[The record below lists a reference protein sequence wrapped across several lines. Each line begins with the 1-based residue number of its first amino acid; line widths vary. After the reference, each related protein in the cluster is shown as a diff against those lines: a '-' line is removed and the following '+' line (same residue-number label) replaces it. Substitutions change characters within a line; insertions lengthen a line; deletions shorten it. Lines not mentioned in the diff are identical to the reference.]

1 MTTVKRCAVCGR
13 FRHYAE
19 ADVFC
24 IGCGHKSL
32 EDQCSCGRSY
42 EYTLE
47 EGNQGDSMHC
57 PRCGKALKGRSAE
70 FDP

>member
-1 MTTVKRCAVCGR
+1 MTTVKRCSVCGR

-19 ADVFC
+19 ADVYC
-24 IGCGHKSL
+24 VICGNKAL
-32 EDQCSCGRSY
+32 EDQCSCGRTY

-47 EGNQGDSMHC
+47 EGNQGESLHC
-57 PRCGKALKGRSAE
+57 HRCGKSQRGRSSE